1 MTHAWND
8 SNLPD
13 LTGRRVIVTG
23 GNSGLGYQT
32 ALRLAERGAQVTI
45 AVRSQPKGE
54 AALAGIRAACPAADL
69 RLAALDLADLS
80 SVRAFA
86 AGWDGPLDVL
96 VNNAG
101 VMAVPR
107 ALTVDGFERQLGT
120 NHLGHFALTGLLLP
134 ALLAASAARVVTV
147 SSLAALGGRMAF
159 DDLDGARSY
168 RPWRAYCQSKLANL
182 LFTVELGR
190 RLQASA
196 ASVLAV
202 AAHPGYAATN
212 LQATSAQAKAGVRRA
227 LEGTAMALGN
237 LIIAQPAA
245 AGALPSLYAATAT
258 GVVGGGF
265 YGPQGPFG
273 TRGAPGAAKLPSRAK
288 DAAVAQ
294 QLWEI
299 SQQRTGVAYA
309 ELAAARA

>member
-1 MTHAWND
+1 
-8 SNLPD
+8 
-13 LTGRRVIVTG
+13 
-23 GNSGLGYQT
+23 
-32 ALRLAERGAQVTI
+32 
-45 AVRSQPKGE
+45 
-54 AALAGIRAACPAADL
+54 
-69 RLAALDLADLS
+69 
-80 SVRAFA
+80 
-86 AGWDGPLDVL
+86 
-96 VNNAG
+96 
-101 VMAVPR
+101 
-107 ALTVDGFERQLGT
+107 
-120 NHLGHFALTGLLLP
+120 
-134 ALLAASAARVVTV
+134 
-147 SSLAALGGRMAF
+147 LAALGGRMAF